1 MTTAMPVGQD
11 WPAMLT
17 ATRLAGYP
25 RNAPRRAGGCVTL
38 CGLATR
44 HLKAALV
51 RELGS

>member
-1 MTTAMPVGQD
+1 MTTAMPVAQD

-17 ATRLAGYP
+17 ATRLAGHL
-25 RNAPRRAGGCVTL
+25 RNAPPPAGGCVTL

-44 HLKAALV
+44 HLKAGPV